1 MNDLATPSVVVDL
14 IPEDLPAHERE
25 RPRVLLYGTSL
36 VLVLIG
42 MAFVGMFAVYFSQ
55 RAAFGEG
62 WIPDGAGTIPLTPAS
77 VMLVTLAMSSITVQW
92 VVWAIS
98 HDDRLNLYLS
108 SALTLVLSLAFLN
121 QASYLYD
128 AMGWEVAGPDALQAV
143 LIYAITGSQIVM
155 LLVAM
160 GFLALM
166 SFRALA
172 GEYSARNHE
181 GLTAAAL
188 FWHASVVAYAVIW
201 AAIYNIK

>member
-1 MNDLATPSVVVDL
+1 MSAETPSVVVDL
-14 IPEDLPAHERE
+14 IPEDVPAHERE
-25 RPRVLLYGTSL
+25 RPRVLLYGTAL
-36 VLVLIG
+36 VLTIIG
-42 MAFVGMFAVYFSQ
+42 MAFAGMFAVYFAQ
-55 RAAFGEG
+55 RGAFDGA

-98 HDDRLNLYLS
+98 HDDRLNLYLA
-108 SALTLVLSLAFLN
+108 SALTLVLSFAFLN
-121 QASYLYD
+121 QASYLYL
-128 AMGWEVAGPDALQAV
+128 AMGWEVAGSDALQAV
-143 LIYAITGSQIVM
+143 LIYSITGTQIVM
-155 LLVAM
+155 LVVAM
-160 GFLALM
+160 CFLALM

-188 FWHASVVAYAVIW
+188 FWHASVVAYFVIW

>member
-1 MNDLATPSVVVDL
+1 MSETSPSVVVDL
-14 IPEDLPAHERE
+14 IPDDLPAHERE

-36 VLVLIG
+36 VLVVLG
-42 MAFVGMFAVYFSQ
+42 MAFAGMFAIYFAQ

-98 HDDRLNLYLS
+98 HDDRLNLYIS
-108 SALTLVLSLAFLN
+108 SALTIVLSFAFLN
-121 QASYLYD
+121 QASFLYD
-128 AMGWEVAGPDALQAV
+128 SMGWEVSGDHAVQAV

-155 LLVAM
+155 LVAAIC
-160 GFLALM
+160 FLALM

-172 GEYSARNHE
+172 GEYSAKDHE
-181 GLTAAAL
+181 GLTAAAV
-188 FWHASVVAYAVIW
+188 FWHASVVAYFVIW

>member
-1 MNDLATPSVVVDL
+1 MSAETPSVVIDL
-14 IPEDLPAHERE
+14 IPDDVPAHQRE
-25 RPRVLLYGTSL
+25 RPRVLLYGTAL
-36 VLVLIG
+36 VVTIIG
-42 MAFVGMFAVYFSQ
+42 IAFAGMFAVYFAQ

-62 WIPDGAGTIPLTPAS
+62 WIPGGAGTIPLTPAS

-98 HDDRLNLYLS
+98 HDDRLNLYLA
-108 SALTLVLSLAFLN
+108 SALTLVLSFAFLN
-121 QASYLYD
+121 QASFLYS
-128 AMGWEVAGPDALQAV
+128 AMGWEVAGDDALQAV
-143 LIYAITGSQIVM
+143 LIYSITGAQIVM
-155 LLVAM
+155 LVVAM
-160 GFLALM
+160 CFLALM

-188 FWHASVVAYAVIW
+188 FWHASVVAYFVIW